1 MGSRLQNVADYQ
13 MGLSGIVH
21 KVAHFAAATLNNPYG
36 IGTLGFLLVCVPIL
50 GIWAIHK
57 YNWQHWEPF
66 DKHHA

>member
-13 MGLSGIVH
+13 MGLSGIAH
-21 KVAHFAAATLNNPYG
+21 KAAHFAAATLNNPFG
-36 IGTLGFLLVCVPIL
+36 IGILGLLLVFVPVL